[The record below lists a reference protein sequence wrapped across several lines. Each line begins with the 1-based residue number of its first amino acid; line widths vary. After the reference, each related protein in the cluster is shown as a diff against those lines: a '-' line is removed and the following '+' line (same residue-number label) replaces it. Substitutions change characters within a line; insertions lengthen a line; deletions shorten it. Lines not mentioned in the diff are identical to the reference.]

1 MTEARESK
9 AALRIAI
16 VYFSRTGVTAQ
27 MAEAIEQGIETF
39 PQVDVISHQIQGKE
53 IVEGRFAN
61 PALFEALAGCD
72 AIIFGSP
79 TYMGSVAAQF
89 KAFAD
94 ASSDLWCDQLWT
106 DKLAAGFTCGGS
118 PNGDQS
124 SSLHYMATLASQHG
138 MLWLGLDAAA
148 GYRDKGVNRLGCQQ
162 GASAHAPEGELHLE
176 DRKTA
181 RYLGRRVAEQV
192 LRFSP
197 QSGSDYRALSTG

>member
-1 MTEARESK
+1 MTEAMEARS
-9 AALRIAI
+9 ALKVAL
-16 VYFSRTGVTAQ
+16 VYFSQAGVTAQ
-27 MAEAIEQGIETF
+27 MAKAVATGLQTF
-39 PQVDVISHQIQGKE
+39 PQVEVIEHQIQGKE
-53 IVEGRFAN
+53 IVEGRFVN
-61 PALFEALAGCD
+61 PALFETLVECQ

-106 DKLAAGFTCGGS
+106 DKLAAGFTCGAS
-118 PNGDQS
+118 PNGEQS
-124 SSLHYMATLASQHG
+124 YSLQYMATLASQHG

-162 GASAHAPEGELHLE
+162 GASAHSPDGELHVE

-181 RYLGRRVAEQV
+181 QYLGRRMAQQV
-192 LRFSP
+192 LRFSSQP
-197 QSGSDYRALSTG
+197 